1 MVTKEALYLS
11 ERIYC
16 VLVTILLP
24 HMGQT
29 LVTLSLFIMLAE
41 SRNTSQNMSQAHQDL
56 GSLQS
61 LVSGVN
67 IIINPSGS
75 IDLDDHKEPD
85 GAASLFGFL
94 RNVSG
99 QVDRLQQ
106 RMDTI
111 ERLQNDTVRIMLD
124 RIDTIAAETS
134 SFGTK
139 TNESM

>member
-1 MVTKEALYLS
+1 
-11 ERIYC
+11 
-16 VLVTILLP
+16 
-24 HMGQT
+24 MGQT

-75 IDLDDHKEPD
+75 IDLDDHKETD

-134 SFGTK
+134 SFGTQ